1 LAIKEVVVSEDYI
14 ADQEAE
20 QKWDESMDVV
30 DEGDASSEE
39 YEEISSDEVDRIVAT
54 LEALMDST
62 KSENIKGH
70 LEEALNN
77 VYYLVYDQDDDADD
91 EADDEVDE
99 GDGDVLC
106 EAA

>member
-1 LAIKEVVVSEDYI
+1 MSEDYI

-20 QKWDESMDVV
+20 QVWDESTDVV
-30 DEGDASSEE
+30 DENEADSEE

-54 LEALMDST
+54 LEELMDST
-62 KSENIKGH
+62 KNENIKGH

-77 VYYLVYDQDDDADD
+77 VYYLVYDEDD
-91 EADDEVDE
+91 EADDGENQD
-99 GDGDVLC
+99 DGDVLC

>member
-1 LAIKEVVVSEDYI
+1 MSEDYI

-20 QKWDESMDVV
+20 QEWDKSMDVV
-30 DEGDASSEE
+30 DEGEAGSEE

-54 LEALMDST
+54 LEVLMDST
-62 KSENIKGH
+62 SSENIKGH

-91 EADDEVDE
+91 REDED
-99 GDGDVLC
+99 DGDVLC